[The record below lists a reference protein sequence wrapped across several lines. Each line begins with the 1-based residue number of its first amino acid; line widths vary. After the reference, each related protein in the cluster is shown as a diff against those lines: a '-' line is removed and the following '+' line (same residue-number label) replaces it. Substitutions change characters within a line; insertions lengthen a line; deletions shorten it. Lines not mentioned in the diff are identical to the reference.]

1 MRSRLFSMAAKPQA
15 LAGHLSQL
23 QLEPGG
29 VADWDTARGCSAH
42 PTAAQSH
49 PTELSE
55 AVGRQEGKQ
64 SREEGG
70 TSQVHKC
77 RRYLFTKAE
86 EDTSHFYPP
95 PHAPSAWKIRSSP
108 AWLHTGSESWS
119 TCRENQSS
127 ISTEKRLQA
136 DDEGLEKPI
145 LHSLD
150 VKPYAVLQ
158 SPSFLLH
165 LISSSNKLPQEP
177 AFLRCIF

>member
-95 PHAPSAWKIRSSP
+95 PHAPSAWKTRSSP
-108 AWLHTGSESWS
+108 AWLHTGPSQALRADPPAGKTKAAFPPKSI
-119 TCRENQSS
+119 CRLMM
-127 ISTEKRLQA
+127 KDWR
-136 DDEGLEKPI
+136 
-145 LHSLD
+145 
-150 VKPYAVLQ
+150 
-158 SPSFLLH
+158 SPSCT
-165 LISSSNKLPQEP
+165 
-177 AFLRCIF
+177 AWM